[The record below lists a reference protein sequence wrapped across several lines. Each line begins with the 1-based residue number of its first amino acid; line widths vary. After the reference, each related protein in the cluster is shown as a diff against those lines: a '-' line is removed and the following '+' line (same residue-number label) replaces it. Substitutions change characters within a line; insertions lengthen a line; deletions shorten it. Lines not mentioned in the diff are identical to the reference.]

1 MNNKEKQSKY
11 ALLMKKL
18 DIATNEEFYFEA
30 ILIEYAILED
40 RTESIL
46 RHADIK
52 VPKGLQKK
60 INTIKENKI
69 FEEEK
74 IKKHLTDKL
83 INSIEIWK
91 NHRNKII
98 HDLVESSYDKKEIKD
113 IALTGECL
121 VKRFANK
128 SVLVNKYLENKK
140 TK

>member
-91 NHRNKII
+91 NHRNIII